1 LGTSDSRWEGLRGV
15 DGIPYDPRPALNK
28 LASRVDEAAAW
39 DELWQQLYHQGGVAE
54 VAYAAVPEL
63 VRVHRE
69 RGVPEWNTYALVGTI
84 ELGRDSEGNPPL
96 PDWIQTEYSTALSE
110 LAAMSAQEILD
121 ASNVT
126 LTRSILAIL
135 AIQTG
140 ARTSGHFL
148 LDYEED
154 ELLAR
159 TALRWKPVTKSAPIQ
174 RKCDFTSVT
183 GWR

>member
-1 LGTSDSRWEGLRGV
+1 MLGASDSRWEGLRGV
-15 DGIPYDPRPALNK
+15 YGTPYDPRPALNK

-39 DELWQQLYHQGGVAE
+39 DELWQQLYHQGGVGE
-54 VAYAAVPEL
+54 VAYVAVPEL
-63 VRVHRE
+63 VRVHRV
-69 RGVPEWNTYALVGTI
+69 RGVPDWNTYALVGTI
-84 ELGRDSEGNPPL
+84 ELGRDSEGNPQL
-96 PDWIQTEYSTALSE
+96 PDWIQTEYSAALSE
-110 LAAMSAQEILD
+110 LAEMGSKEILD

-154 ELLAR
+154 ELLEMQK
-159 TALRWKPVTKSAPIQ
+159 L
-174 RKCDFTSVT
+174 
-183 GWR
+183 WREPRSDGSP